1 MNVLSIV
8 RRKIENNLIFNF
20 LDFRA
25 FFGPNFVIA
34 LGPEKTKTS
43 GSERK
48 NGRGLPPEEK
58 MDEIVPQR

>member
-43 GSERK
+43 GSEREEWERVAAGGK
-48 NGRGLPPEEK
+48 NG
-58 MDEIVPQR
+58 